1 MTDDAFK
8 LAGGTGN
15 GETGYSGCGIHNMD
29 RIVRRV
35 GNHRKAVIEIIV
47 KRDLQSA
54 AAQIKRGTIRIPETD
69 FKLRRFR
76 MTERGAERC
85 AVFVRGKT
93 FFANVCVKHK
103 TSCRLSARAEV
114 STDRR
119 KETQW
124 VMRISSV
131 TSFSSGL
138 PSAKRTKSEI
148 A

>member
-1 MTDDAFK
+1 MTDDTLKF
-8 LAGGTGN
+8 AGGTGN
-15 GETGYSGCGIHNMD
+15 CEAGSSCGGIHDMN
-29 RIVRRV
+29 RVVRRV
-35 GNHRKAVIEIIV
+35 GNHREAVIKIIV
-47 KRDLQSA
+47 KCDLQGT
-54 AAQIKRGTIRIPETD
+54 AAQIERGAIRILKTD
-69 FKLRRFR
+69 FKLRRLR
-76 MTERGAERC
+76 MTERGAECR